1 MLDGRKEIAYTNFSS
16 LGMGIIMK
24 QKINLR
30 LILVAVIAAT
40 LTMISILFVCYN
52 LFQEQVKKDLRIT
65 ANALSVTG
73 VSEFAKDDVIY
84 DEKDLRITWIA
95 TDGTVL
101 YDNDVSADSMT
112 NHLNRPEISE
122 AFENGWGESIRES
135 DTLNMK
141 TFYYAV
147 LLSDGTVL
155 RVSIEARS
163 LSSVFMQI
171 FPIMLI
177 VILVIIIGCVLISH
191 LLTKQLMLPIREMAE
206 NIDDVPSE
214 SVYKELT
221 PFIERIREQH
231 EDILA
236 SAKNRQDFTANVSHE
251 LKTPL
256 TAISGY
262 AELIENNMVD
272 SNKQVKFAGDI
283 KKNADRLVVLIN
295 DIIRLSELDHSE
307 AGANFTKQNLY
318 EVAKERVELL
328 QNNATKKN
336 VALSLIGEDT
346 FVLSNRGM
354 LIELLDN
361 LIQNAIRYNVSG
373 GKVMV
378 EIVKENNST
387 VLVVKDTGIGIPE
400 EDRDR
405 IFERFYRVDK
415 SRSRETGGTGLGLAI
430 VKHIVELHG
439 GKIELDSTL
448 GVGTCVKIRF

>member
-1 MLDGRKEIAYTNFSS
+1 
-16 LGMGIIMK
+16 MK

-30 LILVAVIAAT
+30 LIIVAILAAT
-40 LTMISILFVCYN
+40 MTMISIIFVCYS

-65 ANALSVTG
+65 ANALAVTG
-73 VSEFAKDDVIY
+73 VSAFASEGNSYK
-84 DEKDLRITWIA
+84 EKDLRITWISD
-95 TDGTVL
+95 DGTVL
-101 YDNDVSADSMT
+101 YDNDVSVGTMG
-112 NHLNRPEISE
+112 NHLNRPEVMN
-122 AFENGWGESIRES
+122 AFANGRGESIRES

-141 TFYYAV
+141 TFYHAV

-155 RVSIEARS
+155 RVATEARS
-163 LSSVFMQI
+163 LRSVFMQI

-177 VILVIIIGCVLISH
+177 VILVIMIVCVFISH
-191 LLTKQLMLPIREMAE
+191 LLTKQLMVPIKEMSE

-214 SVYKELT
+214 SVYKELS

-236 SAKNRQDFTANVSHE
+236 AAKNRQDFTANVSHE

-272 SNKQVKFAGDI
+272 SDKQVKFAGDI

-318 EVAKERVELL
+318 EIARERVELL
-328 QNNATKKN
+328 QNNASKKN
-336 VALSLIGEDT
+336 VSLTLSGKDIT
-346 FVLSNRGM
+346 VLSNRGM
-354 LIELLDN
+354 IIELLDN
-361 LIQNAIRYNVSG
+361 LIQNAIRYNVAG
-373 GKVMV
+373 GRV
-378 EIVKENNST
+378 EVEVAEADNKAVLIVR
-387 VLVVKDTGIGIPE
+387 DTGIGIPE
-400 EDRDR
+400 EDRER

-430 VKHIVELHG
+430 VKHIVELHN
-439 GKIELDSTL
+439 GKIELESTL
-448 GVGTCVKIRF
+448 GEGTCVKIFF

>member
-1 MLDGRKEIAYTNFSS
+1 
-16 LGMGIIMK
+16 MK

-30 LILVAVIAAT
+30 LIIVAILAAT
-40 LTMISILFVCYN
+40 MTMISIIFVCYS

-65 ANALSVTG
+65 ANALAVTG
-73 VSEFAKDDVIY
+73 VSAFASEGASY
-84 DEKDLRITWIA
+84 NEKDLRITWISE
-95 TDGTVL
+95 DGTVL
-101 YDNDVSADSMT
+101 YDNDVSVGTMG
-112 NHLNRPEISE
+112 NHLNRPEVMD
-122 AFENGWGESIRES
+122 AFANGRGESIRES

-141 TFYYAV
+141 TFYHAV

-155 RVSIEARS
+155 RVATEARS

-177 VILVIIIGCVLISH
+177 VILVIMIVCVFISH
-191 LLTKQLMLPIREMAE
+191 LLTKQLMVPIKEMSE

-214 SVYKELT
+214 SVYKELS

-236 SAKNRQDFTANVSHE
+236 AAKNRQDFTANVSHE

-272 SNKQVKFAGDI
+272 SDKQVKFAGDI

-307 AGANFTKQNLY
+307 AGVNFTKQNLY
-318 EVAKERVELL
+318 EIARERVELL
-328 QNNATKKN
+328 QNNASKKN
-336 VALSLIGEDT
+336 VSLMLSGKDIT
-346 FVLSNRGM
+346 VLSNRGM
-354 LIELLDN
+354 IIELLDN
-361 LIQNAIRYNVSG
+361 LIQNAIRYNVAG
-373 GKVMV
+373 GRV
-378 EIVKENNST
+378 EVEVAEADNKAVLIVR
-387 VLVVKDTGIGIPE
+387 DTGIGIPE
-400 EDRDR
+400 EDRER

-430 VKHIVELHG
+430 VKHIVELHN
-439 GKIELDSTL
+439 GKIELESTL
-448 GVGTCVKIRF
+448 GEGTCVKIFF

>member
-1 MLDGRKEIAYTNFSS
+1 
-16 LGMGIIMK
+16 MK

-30 LILVAVIAAT
+30 LIIVAILAAT
-40 LTMISILFVCYN
+40 MTMISIIFVCYS

-65 ANALSVTG
+65 ANALAVTG
-73 VSEFAKDDVIY
+73 VSAFASEGASY
-84 DEKDLRITWIA
+84 NEKDLRITWISE
-95 TDGTVL
+95 DGTVL
-101 YDNDVSADSMT
+101 YDNDVSVGTMG
-112 NHLNRPEISE
+112 NHLNRPEVMD
-122 AFENGWGESIRES
+122 AFANGRGESIRES

-141 TFYYAV
+141 TFYHAV

-155 RVSIEARS
+155 RVATEARS

-177 VILVIIIGCVLISH
+177 VILVIMIVCVFISH
-191 LLTKQLMLPIREMAE
+191 LLTKQLMVPIKEMSE

-214 SVYKELT
+214 SVYKELS

-236 SAKNRQDFTANVSHE
+236 AAKNRQDFTANVSHE

-272 SNKQVKFAGDI
+272 SDKQVKFAGDI

-307 AGANFTKQNLY
+307 AGVNFTKQNLY
-318 EVAKERVELL
+318 EIARERVELL
-328 QNNATKKN
+328 QNNASKKN
-336 VALSLIGEDT
+336 VSLTLSGKDIT
-346 FVLSNRGM
+346 VLSNRGM
-354 LIELLDN
+354 IIELLDN
-361 LIQNAIRYNVSG
+361 LIQNAIRYNVAG
-373 GKVMV
+373 GRV
-378 EIVKENNST
+378 EVEVAEADNKAVLIVR
-387 VLVVKDTGIGIPE
+387 DTGIGIPE
-400 EDRDR
+400 EDRER

-430 VKHIVELHG
+430 VKHIVELHS
-439 GKIELDSTL
+439 GKIELESTL
-448 GVGTCVKIRF
+448 GEGTCVKIFF

>member
-1 MLDGRKEIAYTNFSS
+1 
-16 LGMGIIMK
+16 MK

-30 LILVAVIAAT
+30 LIIVAIIAVIM
-40 LTMISILFVCYN
+40 TMASIIFVCYS

-65 ANALSVTG
+65 ADALAITG
-73 VSEFAKDDVIY
+73 VSKFADDGILY

-95 TDGTVL
+95 ADGMVI
-101 YDNDVSADSMT
+101 YDNDVSADTMT
-112 NHLNRPEISE
+112 NHMDRPEVMA
-122 AFENGWGESIRES
+122 AFMDGEGESIRES
-135 DTLNMK
+135 DTMNMK
-141 TFYYAV
+141 TFYHAV

-155 RVSIEARS
+155 RVSTEARS
-163 LSSVFMQI
+163 LTSVFMQV
-171 FPIMLI
+171 FPIMLGVII
-177 VILVIIIGCVLISH
+177 VIIMGCILISN
-191 LLTKQLMLPIREMAE
+191 LLTKQLMLPIKEMAE

-214 SVYKELT
+214 SVYKELS

-262 AELIENNMVD
+262 AELIENKMVD
-272 SNKQVKFAGDI
+272 SETQVKFAGDI

-295 DIIRLSELDHSE
+295 DIIRLSELDYSE
-307 AGANFTKQNLY
+307 AGVNFSQQNIY

-328 QNNATKKN
+328 QNTAAKRNVSLTLTGKN
-336 VALSLIGEDT
+336 T
-346 FVLSNRGM
+346 YVLSNRGM

-361 LIQNAIRYNVSG
+361 LIQNAIRYNVPG
-373 GKVMV
+373 GSVNV
-378 EIVKENNST
+378 EVSKEDFKT

-400 EDRDR
+400 VDRDR

-439 GKIELDSTL
+439 GEIILRSE
-448 GVGTCVKIRF
+448 VGRGTIITIKL

>member
-1 MLDGRKEIAYTNFSS
+1 
-16 LGMGIIMK
+16 MK
-24 QKINLR
+24 QKINIR
-30 LILVAVIAAT
+30 LIIVSILALT
-40 LTMISILFVCYN
+40 MTMISIIFVCYS

-73 VSEFAKDDVIY
+73 VSDFTKDNVIY

-95 TDGTVL
+95 ADGTVL
-101 YDNDVSADSMT
+101 YDNDVMADTMV
-112 NHLNRPEISE
+112 NHLDRPEVKE
-122 AFENGWGESIRES
+122 AFKEGYGESVRES

-141 TFYYAV
+141 TFYHAL

-155 RVSIEARS
+155 RLSTEARS
-163 LSSVFMQI
+163 LRSVFVQI

-177 VILVIIIGCVLISH
+177 VIILIFIICVFISH
-191 LLTKQLMLPIREMAE
+191 LLTKQLMLPIKEMAE
-206 NIDDVPSE
+206 NMDDVPTE
-214 SVYKELT
+214 SVYRELS

-231 EDILA
+231 ENILS

-262 AELIENNMVD
+262 AELIENGMVD
-272 SNKQVKFAGDI
+272 GEKQIKFAADI
-283 KKNADRLVVLIN
+283 RKNADRLVTLIN

-307 AGANFTKQNLY
+307 VGANFSQQNLY

-328 QNNATKKN
+328 KNNAEKKEIS
-336 VALSLIGEDT
+336 LSLMGKDT
-346 FVLSNRGM
+346 YVLSNRGM

-361 LIQNAIRYNVSG
+361 LIQNAIRYNVTG
-373 GKVMV
+373 GKVQV
-378 EIVKENNST
+378 EVLKEDNKSM
-387 VLVVKDTGIGIPE
+387 LIVKDTGIGIPE
-400 EDRDR
+400 SDKDR

-430 VKHIVELHG
+430 VKHIVDLHN
-439 GKIELDSTL
+439 GKIELDSIL
-448 GVGTCVKIRF
+448 GKGTTIKIIF

>member
-1 MLDGRKEIAYTNFSS
+1 
-16 LGMGIIMK
+16 MK

-30 LILVAVIAAT
+30 LIIVAILAAT
-40 LTMISILFVCYN
+40 MTMISIIFVCYS
-52 LFQEQVKKDLRIT
+52 LFQQQVKKDLRIT
-65 ANALSVTG
+65 ANALAVTG
-73 VSEFAKDDVIY
+73 VSAFASEDASY
-84 DEKDLRITWIA
+84 NEKDLRITWISS
-95 TDGTVL
+95 DGTVL
-101 YDNDVSADSMT
+101 YDNDVSVGTMG
-112 NHLNRPEISE
+112 NHLNRPEVMD
-122 AFENGWGESIRES
+122 AFASGQGESIRES

-141 TFYYAV
+141 TFYHAV

-155 RVSIEARS
+155 RVATEARS

-177 VILVIIIGCVLISH
+177 VILVIMIVCVFISH
-191 LLTKQLMLPIREMAE
+191 LLTKQLMVPIKEMAE

-214 SVYKELT
+214 SVYKELS

-236 SAKNRQDFTANVSHE
+236 AAKNRQDFTANVSHE

-272 SNKQVKFAGDI
+272 SDKQVKFAGDI

-307 AGANFTKQNLY
+307 AGVNFSKENLY
-318 EVAKERVELL
+318 EIAKERVELL
-328 QNNATKKN
+328 QNNANKKN
-336 VALSLIGEDT
+336 VSLTLSGKDIT
-346 FVLSNRGM
+346 VLSNRGM

-373 GKVMV
+373 GKVEVEVVEEDNKAVLMV
-378 EIVKENNST
+378 R
-387 VLVVKDTGIGIPE
+387 DTGIGIPE
-400 EDRDR
+400 EDRER

-430 VKHIVELHG
+430 VKHIVELHS
-439 GKIELDSTL
+439 GKIELDSRL
-448 GVGTCVKIRF
+448 GEGTCVKIFF

>member
-1 MLDGRKEIAYTNFSS
+1 
-16 LGMGIIMK
+16 MK

-30 LILVAVIAAT
+30 LIIVAILAAT
-40 LTMISILFVCYN
+40 MTMISIIFVCYS

-65 ANALSVTG
+65 ANALAVTG
-73 VSEFAKDDVIY
+73 VSAFASEGTLY
-84 DEKDLRITWIA
+84 DEKDLRITWISE
-95 TDGTVL
+95 DGTVL
-101 YDNDVSADSMT
+101 YDNDVSVGTMG
-112 NHLNRPEISE
+112 NHLNRPEVMD
-122 AFENGWGESIRES
+122 AFANGRGESIRES

-141 TFYYAV
+141 TFYHAV

-155 RVSIEARS
+155 RVATEARS

-177 VILVIIIGCVLISH
+177 VILLIMIICVFISH
-191 LLTKQLMLPIREMAE
+191 LLTKQLMVPIKEMAE

-214 SVYKELT
+214 SVYKELS

-236 SAKNRQDFTANVSHE
+236 AAKNRQDFTANVSHE

-272 SNKQVKFAGDI
+272 SDKQVKFAGDI

-307 AGANFTKQNLY
+307 AGVNFTKQNLY
-318 EVAKERVELL
+318 EIARERVELL
-328 QNNATKKN
+328 QNNASKKN
-336 VALSLIGEDT
+336 VSLTLSGQDIT
-346 FVLSNRGM
+346 VLSNRGM
-354 LIELLDN
+354 IIELLDN
-361 LIQNAIRYNVSG
+361 LIQNAIRYNVAG
-373 GKVMV
+373 GKVEV
-378 EIVKENNST
+378 EILKLDNKA
-387 VLVVKDTGIGIPE
+387 VLMVKDTGIGIPE
-400 EDRDR
+400 EDRER

-430 VKHIVELHG
+430 VKHIVELHN
-439 GKIELDSTL
+439 GKIELESRL
-448 GVGTCVKIRF
+448 GEGTSVKIFF

>member
-1 MLDGRKEIAYTNFSS
+1 
-16 LGMGIIMK
+16 MK
-24 QKINLR
+24 QKINIR
-30 LILVAVIAAT
+30 LILVAIIAV
-40 LTMISILFVCYN
+40 LMTMVSIIFVCYS

-65 ANALSVTG
+65 ANALTVTG
-73 VSEFAKDDVIY
+73 VSKFADDDILY

-95 TDGTVL
+95 EDGTVI
-101 YDNDVSADSMT
+101 YDNDVSADTMT
-112 NHLNRPEISE
+112 NHMDRPEVID
-122 AFENGWGESIRES
+122 AFSLGQGESIRES

-141 TFYYAV
+141 TFYHAV
-147 LLSDGTVL
+147 LLPDGTVL
-155 RVSIEARS
+155 RVSTEARS
-163 LSSVFMQI
+163 LTNVFMQI
-171 FPIMLI
+171 FPIMLF

-191 LLTKQLMLPIREMAE
+191 LLTKQLMLPIKEMAE

-214 SVYKELT
+214 SVYKELS

-231 EDILA
+231 ENILA

-272 SNKQVKFAGDI
+272 SEKQIKFAGDI

-307 AGANFTKQNLY
+307 AGVNFTKQNLY

-328 QNNATKKN
+328 QNNAAKKN
-336 VALSLIGEDT
+336 VSLSLSGTDT

-361 LIQNAIRYNVSG
+361 LIQNAIRYNEPG
-373 GKVMV
+373 GKVIV
-378 EIVKENNST
+378 EISKNNNDT
-387 VLVVKDTGIGIPE
+387 VLTVKDTGIGIPE
-400 EDRDR
+400 EDKDR

-430 VKHIVELHG
+430 VKHIVELHD

-448 GVGTCVKIRF
+448 GKGTTVKICL